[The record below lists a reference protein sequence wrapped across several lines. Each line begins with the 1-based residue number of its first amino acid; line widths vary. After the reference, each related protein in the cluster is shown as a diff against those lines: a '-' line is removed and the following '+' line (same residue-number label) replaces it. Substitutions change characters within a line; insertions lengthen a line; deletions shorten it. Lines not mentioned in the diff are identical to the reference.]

1 MSTEYQ
7 FFPTLEDANVYLDQ
21 QQDKIGMM
29 VRASNLE
36 DIFVDLTGRQLD

>member
-1 MSTEYQ
+1 LSE
-7 FFPTLEDANVYLDQ
+7 ANVYLDQ
-21 QQDKIGMM
+21 QKDKTGMM